1 MALTRQHF
9 ETKEAG
15 YTFIPLKVK
24 LKLKKTQQQKTLRKK
39 DNVFYVVH

>member
-24 LKLKKTQQQKTLRKK
+24 LKLKNTQQQKTLRNI